1 MTASPSFLARLTG
14 PERRDRAPEGHRR
27 LKVSERPDGALA
39 GERGGDV
46 LAARYDRHA
55 EYALKNFYVY
65 FWWRAAWKLF
75 CPPGP
80 PRVVCFV
87 TNGYLQGRGF
97 RDARAPTPHLQ

>member
-27 LKVSERPDGALA
+27 LKVGERPDGALA

-55 EYALKNFYVY
+55 ECALKNFYVY
-65 FWWRAAWKLF
+65 FWWWAAWKLF
-75 CPPGP
+75 DAH
-80 PRVVCFV
+80 
-87 TNGYLQGRGF
+87 QGH
-97 RDARAPTPHLQ
+97 RASCAS